1 MEFTGIL
8 NWGTWVSSIL
18 LLVTICVARYSSP
31 HRQGS
36 VERKTRLK
44 SEEEEVSV
52 AMLTGN
58 ICSLGNC
65 EQRADDRLT
74 LSWQKT
80 EKKKKNNRMNNVKR
94 HSFSGYDQTEDKN
107 KKKQQ
112 LESMALDSCTTLLL

>member
-36 VERKTRLK
+36 VEHKTRLK

-58 ICSLGNC
+58 ICSFGNC

-80 EKKKKNNRMNNVKR
+80 EKKKK
-94 HSFSGYDQTEDKN
+94 
-107 KKKQQ
+107 
-112 LESMALDSCTTLLL
+112 TTG